1 MILPPYTLISRIV
14 PVSFLRTRVI
24 ISVVCLSEDFPLRA
38 TEFIN
43 IQKPVIRMFQ
53 LKWIWHNLLGDRVR
67 YILALCLSVVGSALT
82 IINPYIGQRIVDT
95 FIAGDDAM
103 QNLTNERMLL
113 ISLCLG
119 MIGFSL
125 LRTGLSYFTTMLY
138 ERASQNMLYRVRIY
152 LYNKI
157 QGQDMQ
163 YYDRNRTGDL
173 MTRMTG
179 DLEMVRHSLAW
190 IIKTI
195 VESLTVFAAAVVYFF
210 YIDAELTWWLLI
222 LSPPIFFVAFIFARR
237 VRPMYIDLRERL
249 SQLNTTT
256 QENIAGNRV
265 VKAFA
270 REEYEVQKFNEKN
283 VNYAKANKAAAMVW
297 LDYFPYLET
306 FAQGF
311 NVILMIAGG
320 LFIMNGRITFGEF
333 SAFSALIWGLSNP
346 MRNIGIVINDIQRFF
361 ASLTKIMEVYYAH
374 PGIVNE
380 HKPVVKRRYRGRIQ
394 FDRVSFKYDNV
405 TVLEDIN
412 FSIEPGETLAIMG
425 ATGSGKT
432 TLINLIPRFY
442 DVAEGRV
449 LVDGIDV
456 RKLELDELR
465 GNIGV
470 ATQDVLLFSDTIDGN
485 IAYGNPELPEED
497 VTKFAQLAA
506 ADGFIR
512 KMPEGYDTIVGE
524 RGVGLS
530 GGQKQ
535 RIALAR
541 AMAVQPPILILD
553 DTTSA
558 VDLET
563 EEHIQKSLRE
573 LDYDCTKIIIAQR
586 VSTTAQ
592 ADRILILDNGRVIEE
607 GTHAE
612 LVARRGYYYEVFML
626 QNEGIGRQVTAHG
639 QE

>member
-1 MILPPYTLISRIV
+1 
-14 PVSFLRTRVI
+14 
-24 ISVVCLSEDFPLRA
+24 
-38 TEFIN
+38 
-43 IQKPVIRMFQ
+43 MFQ
-53 LKWIWHNLLGDRVR
+53 FKWLWLNLKGDRVR
-67 YILALCLSVVGSALT
+67 YILALCLSVVGSSLT

-95 FIAGDDAM
+95 FIAGDNAM
-103 QNLTNERMLL
+103 QNLSKEKALL
-113 ISLCLG
+113 IGLCLG

-125 LRTGLSYFTTMLY
+125 LRTGLAYFTTIMY

-157 QGQDMQ
+157 QGQDMK

-173 MTRMTG
+173 MTKMTG
-179 DLEMVRHSLAW
+179 DLDMVRHSLAW

-195 VESLTVFAAAVVYFF
+195 IESLTVFVAAVVYFF
-210 YIDAELTWWLLI
+210 FIDVELTLWLLI
-222 LSPPIFFVAFIFARR
+222 LSPPIFIVAFIFARR
-237 VRPMYIDLRERL
+237 VRPMYVDLRERL

-270 REEYEVQKFNEKN
+270 REEFEVQKFTEKN
-283 VNYAKANKAAAMVW
+283 VNYSKANKTAAMVW

-306 FAQGF
+306 FSQAF
-311 NVILMIAGG
+311 SVILMLVGG
-320 LFIMNGRITFGEF
+320 LYIMDGRITFGEF

-346 MRNIGIVINDIQRFF
+346 MRNIGIIINDIQRFF
-361 ASLTKIMEVYYAH
+361 ASLNKIIDVYYAH
-374 PGIVNE
+374 PEIVNK
-380 HKPVVKRRYRGRIQ
+380 HNTVDKRRYQGRIQ

-405 TVLEDIN
+405 TVLEDIS
-412 FSIEPGETLAIMG
+412 FTVEPGETIAIMG

-442 DVAEGRV
+442 DVAKGSV
-449 LVDGIDV
+449 LVDGTDV

-465 GNIGV
+465 GNIGI

-485 IAYGNPELPEED
+485 IAYGNPDMPEEE
-497 VTKFAQLAA
+497 VTKFAKLAA
-506 ADGFIR
+506 AHDFIG
-512 KMPEGYDTIVGE
+512 KMPEGYNTIVGE

-563 EEHIQKSLRE
+563 EEHIQQSLRE
-573 LDYDCTKIIIAQR
+573 LDFACTKIIIAQR

-592 ADRILILDNGRVIEE
+592 ADRILILENGRVIEE

-612 LVARRGYYYEVFML
+612 LLAKRGYYYDVFIL
-626 QNEGIGRQVTAHG
+626 QNEGIEREVTTHG
-639 QE
+639 

>member
-1 MILPPYTLISRIV
+1 
-14 PVSFLRTRVI
+14 
-24 ISVVCLSEDFPLRA
+24 
-38 TEFIN
+38 
-43 IQKPVIRMFQ
+43 MFQ
-53 LKWIWHNLLGDRVR
+53 FKWLWHNLKGDRAR
-67 YILALCLSVVGSALT
+67 YIIALCLSVIGSSLT

-95 FIAGDDAM
+95 FIAGSDAA
-103 QNLTNERMLL
+103 QNLRDERGLL
-113 ISLCLG
+113 IALGLG

-125 LRTGLSYFTTMLY
+125 LRTGLSYFTTLLY
-138 ERASQNMLYRVRIY
+138 ERASQNMLYRVRIF

-157 QGQDMQ
+157 QGQDMK

-173 MTRMTG
+173 MTKMTG
-179 DLEMVRHSLAW
+179 DLDMVRHSLAW

-195 VESLTVFAAAVVYFF
+195 IESLTVFVAAVVYFF
-210 YIDAELTWWLLI
+210 FIDAELTLWLLI
-222 LSPPIFFVAFIFARR
+222 LSPPIFIVAFIFARR
-237 VRPMYIDLRERL
+237 VRPMYVDLRERL
-249 SQLNTTT
+249 SQLNTIT

-270 REEYEVQKFNEKN
+270 REEFEINKFTDKS
-283 VNYAKANKAAAMVW
+283 VNYSEANKKAALVW
-297 LDYFPYLET
+297 LDYFPYLEI
-306 FAQGF
+306 FSQGF
-311 NVILMIAGG
+311 TVILLISGG
-320 LFIMNGRITFGEF
+320 LLVMDGRITFGEF

-346 MRNIGIVINDIQRFF
+346 MRSIGIIINDIQRFF
-361 ASLTKIMEVYYAH
+361 ASVTKIMEVYYASPEIANH
-374 PGIVNE
+374 HNAA
-380 HKPVVKRRYRGRIQ
+380 VKRRYQGRIQ
-394 FDRVSFKYDNV
+394 FDNVTFKYDGV
-405 TVLEDIN
+405 TVLENIN
-412 FSIEPGETLAIMG
+412 FKIEPGETIAIMG

-442 DVAEGRV
+442 DAAKGRV
-449 LVDGIDV
+449 LVDGTDV

-485 IAYGNPELPEED
+485 IAYGNPDMPEED
-497 VTKFAQLAA
+497 VVKFARLAA
-506 ADGFIR
+506 AHNFIE
-512 KMPEGYDTIVGE
+512 KMPEGYNTIVGE

-541 AMAVQPPILILD
+541 ALAVQPPILILD

-573 LDYDCTKIIIAQR
+573 LDFACTKIIIAQR
-586 VSTTAQ
+586 VSTTAE
-592 ADRILILDNGRVIEE
+592 ADRIIILENGRIIEE

-612 LVARRGYYYEVFML
+612 LLAKRGYYYEVFKL
-626 QNEGIGRQVTAHG
+626 QNEGIGREVNAHG
-639 QE
+639 EK

>member
-1 MILPPYTLISRIV
+1 
-14 PVSFLRTRVI
+14 
-24 ISVVCLSEDFPLRA
+24 
-38 TEFIN
+38 
-43 IQKPVIRMFQ
+43 MFQ
-53 LKWIWHNLLGDRVR
+53 LKWLWHNLIGDRVR
-67 YILALCLSVVGSALT
+67 YIVALILSVVGSALT

-95 FIAGDDAM
+95 FIAGDDASR
-103 QNLTNERMLL
+103 NLTTERSLL
-113 ISLCLG
+113 IGLCLG

-125 LRTGLSYFTTMLY
+125 LRTGLAYFTTLMY
-138 ERASQNMLYRVRIY
+138 ERASQNLLFRVRIY

-157 QGQDMQ
+157 QGQDMS

-173 MTRMTG
+173 MTKMTG
-179 DLEMVRHSLAW
+179 DLDMVRHSLAW

-195 VESLTVFAAAVVYFF
+195 IESLTVFLAAVVYFF
-210 YIDAELTWWLLI
+210 YIDVGLTLWLLI
-222 LSPPIFFVAFIFARR
+222 LSPPIFIVAFIFARR
-237 VRPMYIDLRERL
+237 VRPMYTDLRERL

-270 REEYEVQKFNEKN
+270 REEYEVQKFTEKN
-283 VNYAKANKAAAMVW
+283 VNYSKANKAAAMVW

-306 FAQGF
+306 LAQAF

-320 LFIMNGRITFGEF
+320 LLVMNGKLTFGEF
-333 SAFSALIWGLSNP
+333 SAFSALIWGLANP
-346 MRNIGIVINDIQRFF
+346 MRNIGIIINDLQRFV
-361 ASLTKIMEVYYAH
+361 ASLNKIIEVYYAH
-374 PGIVNE
+374 PDIVNA
-380 HKPVVKRRYRGRIQ
+380 HKGGVKRRYSGRIQ
-394 FDRVSFKYDNV
+394 FDQVSFKFDNT
-405 TVLEDIN
+405 TVLDNIS
-412 FSIEPGETLAIMG
+412 FTVAPGETIAIMG
-425 ATGSGKT
+425 ATGAGKT

-442 DVAEGRV
+442 DVAKGRV
-449 LVDGIDV
+449 LVDGTDV
-456 RKLELDELR
+456 RQLELDELR
-465 GNIGV
+465 ANIGV

-485 IAYGNPELPEED
+485 IAYGNPDMPEED
-497 VTKFAQLAA
+497 VMKFAKLAA
-506 ADGFIR
+506 AHDFIR
-512 KMPEGYDTIVGE
+512 KMPDGYDTIVGE

-573 LDYDCTKIIIAQR
+573 LEFACTKIIIAQR
-586 VSTTAQ
+586 VSTTAE

-612 LVARRGYYYEVFML
+612 LIAKRGYYYDVFKL
-626 QNEGIGRQVTAHG
+626 QTEGIGRQANAHG
-639 QE
+639 

>member
-1 MILPPYTLISRIV
+1 
-14 PVSFLRTRVI
+14 
-24 ISVVCLSEDFPLRA
+24 
-38 TEFIN
+38 
-43 IQKPVIRMFQ
+43 MFE
-53 LKWIWHNLLGDRVR
+53 LKWLWKNLEGDRAR
-67 YILALCLSVVGSALT
+67 YILALCLSVVGSSLM
-82 IINPYIGQRIVDT
+82 IVNPYIGQRIVDT
-95 FIAGDDAM
+95 FIANDNAL
-103 QNLTNERMLL
+103 QNLSEERGLL
-113 ISLCLG
+113 IMLCLG

-125 LRTGLSYFTTMLY
+125 LRTGLAYLTTMQY
-138 ERASQNMLYRVRIY
+138 EWSSQNMLYRVRVY

-157 QGQDMQ
+157 QEQDMN
-163 YYDRNRTGDL
+163 YYDHNRTGDL
-173 MTRMTG
+173 MTKMTG
-179 DLEMVRHSLAW
+179 DLDMVRHSMAW

-195 VESLTVFAAAVVYFF
+195 IESLTIFLAAVIYFF
-210 YIDAELTWWLLI
+210 TIDVELTLWLLI
-222 LSPPIFFVAFIFARR
+222 LSPPIFVVAYIFAKR

-256 QENIAGNRV
+256 QENISGNRV

-270 REEYEVQKFNEKN
+270 REEYEVEKFNDKN
-283 VNYAKANKAAAMVW
+283 VNYSKANKTAALVW

-306 FAQGF
+306 FAQAF
-311 NVILMIAGG
+311 NVILLLAGG
-320 LFIMNGRITFGEF
+320 LFVMNGRITFGEF
-333 SAFSALIWGLSNP
+333 AAFSSLIWAISNP
-346 MRNIGIVINDIQRFF
+346 MRNIGIIINDIQRFF
-361 ASLTKIMEVYYAH
+361 ASLTKIIEVYYAR

-380 HKPVVKRRYRGRIQ
+380 HNLVDKRRYNGRIE
-394 FDRVSFKYDNV
+394 FDHVNFKYGSVQVLHDVSF
-405 TVLEDIN
+405 T
-412 FSIEPGETLAIMG
+412 IEPGETVAIMG
-425 ATGSGKT
+425 STGSGKT
-432 TLINLIPRFY
+432 TLVNLIPRFY

-449 LVDGIDV
+449 LVDGTDV

-485 IAYGNPELPEED
+485 VAYGDPDLPEED
-497 VTKFAQLAA
+497 TIGYAQLAA
-506 ADGFIR
+506 AHDFIT

-541 AMAVQPPILILD
+541 ALAVRHPILILD

-573 LDYDCTKIIIAQR
+573 LEYPCTKIIIAQR
-586 VSTTAQ
+586 VSTTAE
-592 ADRILILDNGRVIEE
+592 ADRILILDEGRLIEE

-612 LVARRGYYYEVFML
+612 LLAKRGYYYEVFML
-626 QNEGIGRQVTAHG
+626 QNEGIGRQVTEHG
-639 QE
+639 KK

>member
-1 MILPPYTLISRIV
+1 MPLFS
-14 PVSFLRTRVI
+14 VSCPN
-24 ISVVCLSEDFPLRA
+24 SC
-38 TEFIN
+38 
-43 IQKPVIRMFQ
+43 IQKLTEAGDSMFQ
-53 LKWIWHNLLGDRVR
+53 LKWLWHNLTGDRFR
-67 YILALCLSVVGSALT
+67 YVLALCLSIVGSSLT

-95 FIAGDDAM
+95 FISGDDAL
-103 QNLTNERMLL
+103 QHLTDERGLL
-113 ISLCLG
+113 IGLCVG
-119 MIGFSL
+119 MVGFSL
-125 LRTGLSYFTTMLY
+125 LRTALAYFTTILY

-157 QGQDMQ
+157 QGQDMR

-173 MTRMTG
+173 MTKMTG

-195 VESLTVFAAAVVYFF
+195 IESLTIFAAAVAYFF
-210 YIDAELTWWLLI
+210 YIDSELTLWLLI
-222 LSPPIFFVAFIFARR
+222 LSPPIFIAAFLFARR
-237 VRPMYIDLRERL
+237 VRPMYVELRERL
-249 SQLNTTT
+249 SQLNTAT

-270 REEYEVQKFNEKN
+270 REDYEIRKFNEKN
-283 VNYAKANKAAAMVW
+283 VNYAEANKTAAMVW

-306 FAQGF
+306 FAQAF
-311 NVILMIAGG
+311 NVILMVAGG
-320 LFIMNGRITFGEF
+320 LFVMDGRITFGEF

-346 MRNIGIVINDIQRFF
+346 MRSIGIIINDIQRFF
-361 ASLTKIMEVYYAH
+361 ASLNKIIDVYYAH
-374 PGIVNE
+374 PDIVNE
-380 HKPVVKRRYRGRIQ
+380 HKPVVKRRYGGHIR
-394 FDRVSFKYDNV
+394 FENVSFKYESA
-405 TVLEDIN
+405 TVLQNISFEVG
-412 FSIEPGETLAIMG
+412 PGETVAIMG

-442 DVAEGRV
+442 DATKGRV
-449 LVDGIDV
+449 LIDGTDV
-456 RKLELDELR
+456 RQLELDELR

-485 IAYGNPELPEED
+485 IAYSNPDIPEEE
-497 VTKFAQLAA
+497 VTRFAKLAA
-506 ADGFIR
+506 ADDFIR
-512 KMPEGYDTIVGE
+512 KMPQGYDTVVGE

-558 VDLET
+558 VDNET
-563 EEHIQKSLRE
+563 EEHIQRSLRE
-573 LDYDCTKIIIAQR
+573 LDYACTKIIIAQR
-586 VSTTAQ
+586 VSTTAE
-592 ADRILILDNGRVIEE
+592 ADRILILDQGRVIEE

-612 LVARRGYYYEVFML
+612 LLAKRGYYYDVFML
-626 QNEGIGRQVTAHG
+626 QNEGIGRQANAVG
-639 QE
+639 

>member
-1 MILPPYTLISRIV
+1 
-14 PVSFLRTRVI
+14 
-24 ISVVCLSEDFPLRA
+24 
-38 TEFIN
+38 
-43 IQKPVIRMFQ
+43 MFQ
-53 LKWIWHNLLGDRVR
+53 FKWLWLNLKGDRVR
-67 YILALCLSVVGSALT
+67 YILALCLSVVGSSLT

-95 FIAGDDAM
+95 FIAGDNAM
-103 QNLTNERMLL
+103 QNLSREKALL
-113 ISLCLG
+113 IGLCLG

-125 LRTGLSYFTTMLY
+125 LRTGLAYFTTIMY

-157 QGQDMQ
+157 QGQDMK

-173 MTRMTG
+173 MTKMTG
-179 DLEMVRHSLAW
+179 DLDMVRHSLAW

-195 VESLTVFAAAVVYFF
+195 IESLTVFAAAVVYFF
-210 YIDAELTWWLLI
+210 FIDVELTLWLLL
-222 LSPPIFFVAFIFARR
+222 LSPPIFIVAFIFARR
-237 VRPMYIDLRERL
+237 VRPMYVDLRERL

-270 REEYEVQKFNEKN
+270 REEFEVQKFTEKN
-283 VNYAKANKAAAMVW
+283 ISYAKANKTAAMVW

-306 FAQGF
+306 FSQAF
-311 NVILMIAGG
+311 SVILMLAGG
-320 LFIMNGRITFGEF
+320 LFIMDGRITFGEF

-346 MRNIGIVINDIQRFF
+346 MRNIGIIINDIQRFF
-361 ASLTKIMEVYYAH
+361 ASLNKIIDVYYAH
-374 PGIVNE
+374 PDIVNK
-380 HKPVVKRRYRGRIQ
+380 HNAVDKRRYQGRIQ

-405 TVLEDIN
+405 TVLEDIS
-412 FSIEPGETLAIMG
+412 FTVEPGETIAIMG

-442 DVAEGRV
+442 DVAKGSV

-485 IAYGNPELPEED
+485 IAYGNPDMPEEE
-497 VTKFAQLAA
+497 VTRFAKLAA
-506 ADGFIR
+506 AHDFIG
-512 KMPEGYDTIVGE
+512 KMPDGYNTIVGE

-573 LDYDCTKIIIAQR
+573 LDFSCTKIIIAQR

-612 LVARRGYYYEVFML
+612 LLAKRGYYYDVFIL
-626 QNEGIGRQVTAHG
+626 QNEGIERDVTTHG
-639 QE
+639 QK

>member
-1 MILPPYTLISRIV
+1 
-14 PVSFLRTRVI
+14 
-24 ISVVCLSEDFPLRA
+24 
-38 TEFIN
+38 
-43 IQKPVIRMFQ
+43 MFQ
-53 LKWIWHNLLGDRVR
+53 LKWLWHNLRGDRTR
-67 YILALCLSVVGSALT
+67 YILALCLSVVGSSLT

-95 FIAGDDAM
+95 FISGDDAVRH
-103 QNLTNERMLL
+103 LTEERSLL
-113 ISLCLG
+113 IGLCLG

-125 LRTGLSYFTTMLY
+125 LRTGLAYFTTLLY

-157 QGQDMQ
+157 QGQDMH
-163 YYDRNRTGDL
+163 YYDHNRTGDL
-173 MTRMTG
+173 MTKMTG
-179 DLEMVRHSLAW
+179 DLDMVRHTMAW

-195 VESLTVFAAAVVYFF
+195 IESLTVFAAAVVYFF
-210 YIDAELTWWLLI
+210 YIDVALTWWLLL
-222 LSPPIFFVAFIFARR
+222 LSPPIFVVAFLFARR
-237 VRPMYIDLRERL
+237 VRPMYTDLRERL

-270 REEYEVQKFNEKN
+270 REEFEVQKFTEKN
-283 VNYAKANKAAAMVW
+283 VNYSKANKAAAMVW

-311 NVILMIAGG
+311 NVILMLAGG
-320 LFIMNGRITFGEF
+320 LFVMNGRITFGEF

-346 MRNIGIVINDIQRFF
+346 MRNIGIIINDIQRFF
-361 ASLTKIMEVYYAH
+361 ASLTKIVEIYYAH
-374 PGIVNE
+374 PQIVNE
-380 HKPVVKRRYRGRIQ
+380 HNAAVKRRYQGRIQ
-394 FDRVSFKYDNV
+394 FDNVSFKYDNA
-405 TVLEDIN
+405 TVLEDIS
-412 FSIEPGETLAIMG
+412 FTVEPGETIAIMG

-442 DVAEGRV
+442 DVTKGRV
-449 LVDGIDV
+449 LVDGTDV

-485 IAYGNPELPEED
+485 IAYGDPEMPEDE
-497 VTKFAQLAA
+497 VEKFARLAA
-506 ADGFIR
+506 AHDFIR
-512 KMPEGYDTIVGE
+512 KMPEGYNTIVGE

-573 LDYDCTKIIIAQR
+573 LDYSCTKIIIAQR

-607 GTHAE
+607 GTHQE
-612 LVARRGYYYEVFML
+612 LLARRGYYYEVFML
-626 QNEGIGRQVTAHG
+626 QNEGIGRQATALG
-639 QE
+639 